1 MIAACLLQS
10 LADALRLRPLGEI
23 VKRSFDWPS
32 NLRRKL
38 RFMQLERGL
47 AQNVAAIENDRSMDR
62 VLEFSHVAGPGM
74 NKQAPLG
81 FPRETDSSA
90 GFGGEQEK
98 KMPGKRD
105 YILGALSQRR

>member
-32 NLRRKL
+32 NVRRRL

-62 VLEFSHVAGPGM
+62 VLVLARCRARDEQAGAARLP
-74 NKQAPLG
+74 
-81 FPRETDSSA
+81 PRN
-90 GFGGEQEK
+90 GQFGRIRRRTEK
-98 KMPGKRD
+98 EIPGKRD